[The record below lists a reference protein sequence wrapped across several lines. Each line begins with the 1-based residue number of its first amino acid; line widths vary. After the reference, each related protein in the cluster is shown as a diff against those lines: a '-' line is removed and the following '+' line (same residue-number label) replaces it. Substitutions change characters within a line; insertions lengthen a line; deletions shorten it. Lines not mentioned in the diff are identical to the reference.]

1 MPDDPSKRGRQ
12 DRSRTS
18 KQKHEQAYRRKK
30 RIGGSKKLTG
40 AGTSSRSRAATGGLS
55 RRTGSRTGGTGRRTA
70 MRGAAAGRSRASSA
84 RNR

>member
-1 MPDDPSKRGRQ
+1 MPDDPNKRGRQ

-30 RIGGSKKLTG
+30 RSGGSEKLTG
-40 AGTSSRSRAATGGLS
+40 AGTSSRSRAATGGVS
-55 RRTGSRTGGTGRRTA
+55 RRAGSRSGGTGRRTA
-70 MRGAAAGRSRASSA
+70 MRGAGAGRSRASSA